1 MAKITGENMTTI
13 KISKKQW
20 KDAGEKKGWLKMA
33 QFASPLKDEVE
44 EQIEKNEEN
53 QTNSD
58 IGKIGSEQWRKELMK
73 HSERVADELC
83 KNINATVPTS
93 VEGMP
98 YARQWVLEEAI
109 KILEARV

>member
-1 MAKITGENMTTI
+1 MATI

-20 KDAGEKKGWLKMA
+20 EDAGKKTGWIKTA
-33 QFASPLKDEVE
+33 QFANPLKDEVE

-53 QTNSD
+53 QTKNSD
-58 IGKIGSEQWRKELMK
+58 SGKIGSEQWRKELMK
-73 HSERVADELC
+73 HSRRVANELC
-83 KNINATVPTS
+83 KNINATVPES
-93 VEGMP
+93 IEGMR